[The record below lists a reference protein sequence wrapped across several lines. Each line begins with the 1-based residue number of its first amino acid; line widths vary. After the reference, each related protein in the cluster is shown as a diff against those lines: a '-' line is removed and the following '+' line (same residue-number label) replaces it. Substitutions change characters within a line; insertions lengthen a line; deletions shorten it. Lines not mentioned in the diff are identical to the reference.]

1 MQNTKV
7 LIKKYLV
14 VFIGQVIIGTGCAF
28 LVRAGMGNDPMG
40 VMVSGISKH
49 IGLSFGTVTN
59 LANFV
64 MFVVLLLFYRK
75 RLSLTTFVTVVVV
88 GWTIDPVAAFL
99 GSIHSPEIV
108 VKGLYPII
116 GCVVISLGV
125 AFYLCIDFGASI
137 TDNVILM
144 IGDLAHKSYAF
155 GCYTLY
161 IIYFSLGLL
170 FGGVWGYATLM
181 TLLLNG
187 KMIDKLTPVFRKTV
201 GAWANRA

>member
-28 LVRAGMGNDPMG
+28 LVSAGMGNDPMG

-75 RLSLTTFVTVVVV
+75 RLSLTTLVTVVVV

>member
-28 LVRAGMGNDPMG
+28 LVSAGMGNDPMG

-64 MFVVLLLFYRK
+64 MFVGLLLFYRK
-75 RLSLTTFVTVVVV
+75 RLSLTTLITVVVV

-161 IIYFSLGLL
+161 IIYFFLGLL
-170 FGGVWGYATLM
+170 LGGVWGYATLM

>member
-14 VFIGQVIIGTGCAF
+14 VFMGQIIIGTGCAF
-28 LVRAGMGNDPMG
+28 LVSAGMGNDPMG

-59 LANFV
+59 LINFV
-64 MFVVLLLFYRK
+64 MLVGLLLFYRK
-75 RLSLTTFVTVVVV
+75 RLSLTTLITVVVV

-99 GSIHSPEIV
+99 GGIHSPEIV
-108 VKGLYPII
+108 IKGLYPII

>member
-28 LVRAGMGNDPMG
+28 LVSAGMGNDPMG

-64 MFVVLLLFYRK
+64 MFVGLLLFYRK
-75 RLSLTTFVTVVVV
+75 RLSLTTLITVVVV

-99 GSIHSPEIV
+99 GGMHSPEIV

-187 KMIDKLTPVFRKTV
+187 KMIDALTPVFRRSV
-201 GAWANRA
+201 ARWAQS

>member
-28 LVRAGMGNDPMG
+28 LVSAGMGNDPMG

-64 MFVVLLLFYRK
+64 MFVGLLLFYRK
-75 RLSLTTFVTVVVV
+75 RMSLTTLITVVVV

-99 GSIHSPEIV
+99 GGMHSPEIV

-201 GAWANRA
+201 GAWANRG